1 MSFSI
6 PQTYQPTEAEIST
19 ALANVMQKVYTWMG
33 VGLALTALVS
43 WLVSGT
49 EWGVNFLIAIAG
61 NPLLFFGILIGE
73 LIFVSYLSIRV
84 YKLSPPVALGMFFL
98 YAAWNGITLSFI
110 FLAYT
115 LSSITVAFVATAAL
129 FAVMS
134 FIGYT
139 TKQDLSSW
147 GKYLMIG
154 LVAFIIGSVANFFLA
169 SSGLDWL
176 LTYAGLAI
184 FLGLTIYQTQR
195 IKQVTVGL
203 LSIGQAHLLSN
214 VGVWGALALY
224 LDFINIFLMLLRIF
238 GRRR

>member
-6 PQTYQPTEAEIST
+6 PQTYQPTEAEVST
-19 ALANVMQKVYTWMG
+19 ALTNVMQKVYTWMG
-33 VGLALTALVS
+33 AGLALTALVS

-49 EWGVNFLIAIAG
+49 EWGLNFLMAIAG

-115 LSSITVAFVATAAL
+115 LSSITVAFMATAVL

-139 TKQDLSSW
+139 TKQNLSSW

-203 LSIGQAHLLSN
+203 LSTGQAHLLSN